1 MAVDFRR
8 VVEVAVNAAFNE
20 EAPHEL
26 PAKRRNHGGR
36 MRTVVAGAAL
46 VAAGRLALKKA
57 PSLMPSLGDF
67 THRVADGIES
77 AWLGDDDD
85 RDDFDEEDEADL
97 DDEEEDDVDEGDY
110 DDDIDPAARPPRPPE
125 REWTSA

>member
-20 EAPHEL
+20 EAPQES

-77 AWLGDDDD
+77 AWLGDDD

-110 DDDIDPAARPPRPPE
+110 DDDIDPAARSPRPPE

>member
-20 EAPHEL
+20 EAPHES

-67 THRVADGIES
+67 THRVRDGIES
-77 AWLGDDDD
+77 AWLGDDD
-85 RDDFDEEDEADL
+85 RDDFDEEDE
-97 DDEEEDDVDEGDY
+97 DEDEYDDDV
-110 DDDIDPAARPPRPPE
+110 DDIDPAARPPRPPE
-125 REWTSA
+125 RERTSA